1 MRDKIHMEEQR
12 LVDFGNMDNKYFLI
26 GVMNTFNNRFQAA
39 ADKCFKEISWKQ
51 CFVLNCIQLFKNP
64 PTLKEVSDLIGS
76 SHQNVKQLILKLE
89 KCGYVKMVPDEKD
102 GRKQRIILTN
112 LVEKIDQ
119 KYSKMSNNIMNEI
132 FEGIEE
138 EALQTTINTL
148 IHLCSTLEKGECHNE
163 YNGCI

>member
-1 MRDKIHMEEQR
+1 MRDKIHMEEER

-39 ADKCFKEISWKQ
+39 ADRCFKEISWKQ
-51 CFVLNCIQLFKNP
+51 CFVLNCIRLFKNP

-102 GRKQRIILTN
+102 GRKQRIILTD
-112 LVEKIDQ
+112 LVEKIDE
-119 KYSKMSNNIMNEI
+119 KYSKMSNDIMNEI
-132 FEGIEE
+132 FEGIED

-148 IHLCSTLEKGECHNE
+148 IHLCSTLENMEN
-163 YNGCI
+163 I